1 MNPFSF
7 RKNAALSLTPMTLAL
22 AVFALSGC
30 SPAITLKISPS
41 SRDSATFEASLTPTA
56 EALVRKLTD
65 KNDAGSGADTAQAGA
80 PASLYNREAILVSLG
95 NAGLRA
101 DTLEFPGKTGI
112 RLALTLLKS
121 DGFLGNALS
130 VSKEGRK
137 MTVTLSRD
145 TLARALEL
153 MPTDTRDY
161 LDLFMAPALTGES
174 MTVPEYRDII
184 AAAYG
189 KTLASELSASAFILT
204 VKCPAAVTAASVSA
218 PGTVTKA
225 SNAAVFRIPLTT
237 LLVLDKPV
245 VAEASW

>member
-7 RKNAALSLTPMTLAL
+7 RNHALRILTSASFTLAVL
-22 AVFALSGC
+22 ALSGC
-30 SPAITLKISPS
+30 SPAITLKINPS
-41 SRDSATFEASLTPTA
+41 SRDGATFEASLTPTA
-56 EALVRKLTD
+56 EALVRKLSD
-65 KNDAGSGADTAQAGA
+65 KNDGSGADTAQAGA
-80 PASLYNREAILVSLG
+80 PASIYDREAILVSLG

-101 DTLEFPGKTGI
+101 DSLEFPGKTGI
-112 RLALTLLKS
+112 RLALTLVKS

-130 VSKEGRK
+130 VSKENRK
-137 MTVTLSRD
+137 MTVTISRD

-161 LDLFMAPALTGES
+161 LDLFMAPAFTGET
-174 MTVPEYRDII
+174 MTVPEYRDVV

-204 VKCPAAVTAASVSA
+204 VKCPATVTAASVSA

-225 SNAAVFRIPLTT
+225 SNAAVFRLPLTT
-237 LLVLDKPV
+237 LLVLDTPV
-245 VAEASW
+245 VAEVSW